1 MASTR
6 RSTLARLLLAELTE
20 LAELNELAMLD
31 ELTELGAIEE
41 LLEIA
46 AELTELDVATELEL
60 DLDFPSPPHPVITRK
75 IADAITP

>member
-1 MASTR
+1 
-6 RSTLARLLLAELTE
+6 
-20 LAELNELAMLD
+20 MLD
-31 ELTELGAIEE
+31 ELTELELGAIEE

-46 AELTELDVATELEL
+46 AELTELDVATELEV